1 LFTPLAEKVKRTV
14 FPEVRSLLEK
24 VKNTIEKYQL
34 FPNNSRVVVG
44 FSGGVDSVCLL
55 HLLKQLTRYKLDIWA
70 LYVDHG
76 LRPLENE
83 KEIQLLHRL
92 GAQWEI
98 HTRRIAIDIPE
109 KLRRKPQSLQLLA
122 REERYRVF
130 KEFQVEIGADRI
142 ALAHHRDDQAETV
155 LYRIIRGTGLDGLAG
170 IPVMREGLFVRPL
183 LEVSRA
189 EILSYAAMHRLEW
202 VEDSSNAK
210 PVYWRNRIR
219 RQLLPELETAYN
231 PQVKNALIR
240 LADLAREQ
248 HGLMEELVGE
258 HSRELIRERGR
269 QVGLKLEPWVCLQPY
284 LQFYLLKTVLARVRD
299 GYQLEVL
306 PLQRLRDKI
315 QREQKRLRPFHIY
328 KGITVSLED
337 GVVWFGKPDIPV
349 RTRTKSFPLQVP
361 GITEFP
367 ALKLRAEAEAA
378 AIPGRWAEIGNA
390 ELYIDSAKTV
400 LPLAIRFRKP
410 GDSFRPLGLQGRQ
423 KLHDFLINAK
433 VPRWRRDQIPLLV
446 DADDRIIW
454 VVGYRPSDEVKVG
467 PETRKAWRISIAML

>member
-1 LFTPLAEKVKRTV
+1 
-14 FPEVRSLLEK
+14 LLER
-24 VKNTIEKYQL
+24 VKNTIKNYQL
-34 FPNNSRVVVG
+34 LPVNSRVIVG

-55 HLLKQLTRYKLDIWA
+55 HLLKQLTEYQLEIWA

-83 KEIQLLHRL
+83 KEVALLNRL

-109 KLRRKPQSLQLLA
+109 KLRQKPQSLQLLA

-130 KEFQVEIGADRI
+130 KAFQAEVGADRI

-170 IPVMREGLFVRPL
+170 IPVMRDGLFVRPF

-189 EILSYAAMHRLEW
+189 EILEYAAANRLEW

-219 RQLLPELETAYN
+219 RQLLPEIEAAFN

-240 LADLAREQ
+240 LAGLAREQ
-248 HGLMEELVGE
+248 HGFMEELVGE
-258 HSRELIRERGR
+258 RCREMIVERGR
-269 QVGLKLEPWVCLQPY
+269 RVGLKLDSWLGLHSY

-299 GYQLEVL
+299 GYQLESL
-306 PLQRLRDKI
+306 SLQRLREKI
-315 QREQKRLRPFHIY
+315 QREQKSFRSFHIY
-328 KGITVSLED
+328 KGIAVSLED
-337 GVVWFGKPDIPV
+337 GVLWFGGSDIPV
-349 RTRTKSFPLQVP
+349 LARTECFPLHVP
-361 GITEFP
+361 GVTAISP
-367 ALKLRAEAEAA
+367 LQLRATAEVA
-378 AIPGRWAEIGNA
+378 AIPERWDRTGNT
-390 ELYIDSAKTV
+390 ELYIDSAKTH
-400 LPLAIRFRKP
+400 LPLTLRFRKP
-410 GDSFRPLGLQGRQ
+410 GDSFRPLGLNGRQ
-423 KLHDFLINAK
+423 KLHDFLINLK

-446 DADDRIIW
+446 DADGRILW
-454 VVGYRPSDEVKVG
+454 VVGYRPSDVAKVG
-467 PETRKAWRISIAML
+467 PETRKVWRISIAMI